1 MLMCV
6 LFMLVICLYRSS
18 GPSYALSF
26 DVCRAEDPACIF
38 RGHDLVI
45 CSYIYIYICVQRER
59 EIEREREINIICIYI
74 YIHTYTYI
82 YIYIY
87 IYIYTY
93 VITDLCVLID

>member
-1 MLMCV
+1 MIAVLVRLFYIICVYVLCLFMFMLMCV

-45 CSYIYIYICVQRER
+45 CSYIYIYVYRER
-59 EIEREREINIICIYI
+59 ER
-74 YIHTYTYI
+74 
-82 YIYIY
+82 
-87 IYIYTY
+87 
-93 VITDLCVLID
+93 